1 MQKKN
6 YRVGQCVLCSIVNG
20 ERKKYIS
27 RDSDMKYTQDIA
39 TRTTKK
45 LQNETIRKATK
56 TIETNTQLMGKNVHS
71 QK

>member
-45 LQNETIRKATK
+45 
-56 TIETNTQLMGKNVHS
+56 TIE
-71 QK
+71 